1 MASSSS
7 ASASAVFHIAIYDTT
22 MDPPHKLAAVSE
34 LSSFGRFTRGSIEE
48 FMNFAGS
55 TVAKRTAVGSR
66 QSVQERSYMVH
77 AYTRSEG
84 CTGII
89 ITNAEYPPR
98 IPHELLNR
106 MLDEFITANPRSRWA
121 GISDAVVSPPKLEE
135 YLSKYQDPAQA
146 DNITKIQREL
156 DETKIVLHKTI
167 ESVLDRGEKLD
178 TLVQRSDNLSAA
190 SKMFYT
196 NAKKQ
201 NSCCVVM

>member
-1 MASSSS
+1 MTLT
-7 ASASAVFHIAIYDTT
+7 IAIRSVEQFL
-22 MDPPHKLAAVSE
+22 K
-34 LSSFGRFTRGSIEE
+34 FTSATIAE
-48 FMNFAGS
+48 
-55 TVAKRTAVGSR
+55 RTPVGVR
-66 QSVQERSYMVH
+66 QSVQEQSYMVH
-77 AYTRSEG
+77 GYTRPEG

-89 ITNAEYPPR
+89 ITNSEYPKR

-106 MLDEFITANPRSRWA
+106 VLDEFLTQYPRTTWSNPTPFPVL
-121 GISDAVVSPPKLEE
+121 GE
-135 YLSKYQDPAQA
+135 YIARYQEPSQA